1 MDVKKVAAAIRHIVT
16 SFDLIFWKRLRSF
29 CLGEGFVLKSMLA
42 LEETDVV
49 DLTLEGLKILNLL
62 EFFWFGLS
70 AMEMVDFSL
79 FPEEAKS

>member
-1 MDVKKVAAAIRHIVT
+1 
-16 SFDLIFWKRLRSF
+16 
-29 CLGEGFVLKSMLA
+29 LGEGFVLKSMLA